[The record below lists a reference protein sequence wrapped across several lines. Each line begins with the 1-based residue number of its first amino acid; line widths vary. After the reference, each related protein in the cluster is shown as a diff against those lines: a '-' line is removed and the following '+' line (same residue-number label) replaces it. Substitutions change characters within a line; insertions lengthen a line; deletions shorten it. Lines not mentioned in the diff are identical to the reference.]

1 MNFDEVG
8 SVCVS
13 QLSLVNQSLLFYVFG
28 GRMVTTLHILK
39 ATGMWL
45 FGSFCYLHVKS
56 SNPLL
61 SRI

>member
-13 QLSLVNQSLLFYVFG
+13 QLSLVNQSLLFYVFS

-39 ATGMWL
+39 GNWN
-45 FGSFCYLHVKS
+45 VVVW
-56 SNPLL
+56 
-61 SRI
+61 